1 MVSVDHDLLELFAYI
16 TSCRWGWGWGW
27 GTPTY
32 KYGIYS
38 EPDEDVSMRVGG
50 KGALTDT

>member
-1 MVSVDHDLLELFAYI
+1 MQMGVGVGGGVHLHTNMA
-16 TSCRWGWGWGW
+16 
-27 GTPTY
+27 
-32 KYGIYS
+32 YS